1 MFDKS
6 LGDSDKPVTIKGQL
20 HEGHEVKGIRY
31 HVTVSHSN
39 NNVYIYVYLSERRG
53 GGGLITFLG
62 TKDKPK
68 C

>member
-53 GGGLITFLG
+53 GG
-62 TKDKPK
+62 D
-68 C
+68 